1 MTDQPTLGVEI
12 GAPLGASDEVESGAN
27 GRPIDARRRSPN
39 EWLSDRTV
47 PQVLIVLAVALY
59 TAYFTQRSL
68 DIHHGLGTAT
78 YDSALYDQGM
88 WLLSRGHAPF
98 VTLMGRHL
106 FGDHTSFILLFLVP
120 LYWIAPGA
128 WIMFFAQ
135 SAAIGAGAIPLFLYG
150 RKRLGSEWMALVGG
164 LVYLVHPAVGWT
176 NLENFHPDAFLGVL
190 VGCAIYGALERKWR
204 VYGVFVLLSL
214 MVKEDVSLVI
224 VPLGI
229 WVGLRRDRRIGMI
242 TVVGS
247 IWFMCTAMYVVMRGL
262 IGVPTRNAWRL
273 PFRQDGDSAFR
284 GAARL
289 VETGVTDPTA
299 LADHLRAENRP
310 WYIWQITSPFAL
322 LFLRLPSV
330 ALISSL
336 VLFTNIL
343 STFWY
348 QFQIEYHYSL
358 IAVPALAMGTV
369 YAIGAIRDR
378 QDVLAIHAGDPATQ
392 VFVPTRLLA
401 MGALAVTAAVT
412 SMMWAP
418 VPWGRTQLYYGQ
430 PDNIYATTMRDIIS
444 DIPDDAP
451 VAAHYRVT
459 PHLAYR
465 TDIYQFPN
473 PFRVDLYGADET
485 IAGTQLGD
493 RADRIEFV
501 VLPTSEDENLA
512 EDRRIWL
519 RAFDEVD
526 RNGIWILY
534 RRDRSVALPGN
545 PVIQS

>member
-1 MTDQPTLGVEI
+1 
-12 GAPLGASDEVESGAN
+12 
-27 GRPIDARRRSPN
+27 
-39 EWLSDRTV
+39 
-47 PQVLIVLAVALY
+47 
-59 TAYFTQRSL
+59 
-68 DIHHGLGTAT
+68 
-78 YDSALYDQGM
+78 
-88 WLLSRGHAPF
+88 
-98 VTLMGRHL
+98 
-106 FGDHTSFILLFLVP
+106 
-120 LYWIAPGA
+120 
-128 WIMFFAQ
+128 
-135 SAAIGAGAIPLFLYG
+135 
-150 RKRLGSEWMALVGG
+150 
-164 LVYLVHPAVGWT
+164 
-176 NLENFHPDAFLGVL
+176 
-190 VGCAIYGALERKWR
+190 
-204 VYGVFVLLSL
+204 
-214 MVKEDVSLVI
+214 
-224 VPLGI
+224 
-229 WVGLRRDRRIGMI
+229 
-242 TVVGS
+242 
-247 IWFMCTAMYVVMRGL
+247 
-262 IGVPTRNAWRL
+262 
-273 PFRQDGDSAFR
+273 
-284 GAARL
+284 
-289 VETGVTDPTA
+289 
-299 LADHLRAENRP
+299 
-310 WYIWQITSPFAL
+310 
-322 LFLRLPSV
+322 
-330 ALISSL
+330 
-336 VLFTNIL
+336 
-343 STFWY
+343 
-348 QFQIEYHYSL
+348 
-358 IAVPALAMGTV
+358 MGTIH
-369 YAIGAIRDR
+369 AIGAIRDR

-512 EDRRIWL
+512 DDWAL
-519 RAFDEVD
+519 VSSAFDEVD

>member
-1 MTDQPTLGVEI
+1 MTDQLPV
-12 GAPLGASDEVESGAN
+12 DEQAVV
-27 GRPIDARRRSPN
+27 PIDANEPVAGDRPVDAAEPYLRSLN
-39 EWLSDRTV
+39 EWFSDRTA
-47 PQVLIVLAVALY
+47 PQVLIALAVVLY

-68 DIHHGLGTAT
+68 DIHHGLGTAS

-88 WLLSRGHAPF
+88 WLLSRGEAPF
-98 VTLMGRHL
+98 VTLMGRNM

-135 SAAIGAGAIPLFLYG
+135 SAAIGAGAIPIFLYG

-190 VGCAIYGALERKWR
+190 VGCAIYGALERKWC
-204 VYGVFVLLSL
+204 VYGIFVVLSL

-229 WVGLRRDRRIGMI
+229 WVALRRDRRIGLI
-242 TVVGS
+242 TIFGS
-247 IWFMCTAMYVVMRGL
+247 IWFMFTAMYVVMRGL

-273 PFRQDGDSAFR
+273 PFSQDGDSTFR

-289 VETGVTDPTA
+289 VETAVTNPTE

-310 WYIWQITSPFAL
+310 WYIWQMTTPFAL

-330 ALISSL
+330 ALISGL

-348 QFQIEYHYSL
+348 QFQVEYHYSL

-369 YAIGAIRDR
+369 HAIGAIHDRRDL
-378 QDVLAIHAGDPATQ
+378 LAIHADDAGPAKQ
-392 VFVPTRLLA
+392 LIVPTRSMA
-401 MGALAVTAAVT
+401 MGVLAVTAAVT

-418 VPWGRTQLYYGQ
+418 VPWSRTQLYYGN
-430 PDNIYATTMRDIIS
+430 PDNVYAATMREIIS
-444 DIPDDAP
+444 DIPDDAA

-473 PFRVDLYGADET
+473 PFRVDLYGADAA
-485 IAGTQLGD
+485 IVGTRLAD

-512 EDRRIWL
+512 DDWAL
-519 RAFDEVD
+519 VSSAFDEVE
-526 RNGIWILY
+526 RNNIWILY
-534 RRDRSVALPGN
+534 KRERSRALPG
-545 PVIQS
+545 